1 MKVVF
6 SIAHTISVLQQGR
19 IIAEGIPEEVRKDR
33 RVIEAYIGEKKE

>member
-6 SIAHTISVLQQGR
+6 SISDYISVLQQGE
-19 IIAEGIPEEVRKDR
+19 IIADGLPDDVRNNK